1 MVFLLRFQ
9 KYSAFLFNLLS
20 FLMYS
25 SPTVLDVVVPDSVV
39 KDEAMS
45 RAVHGLE
52 PELLFLYLEPEHV
65 IGVEVPVTRGLPQ
78 LGVVHVWGHDLELK
92 I

>member
-1 MVFLLRFQ
+1 MG
-9 KYSAFLFNLLS
+9 
-20 FLMYS
+20 
-25 SPTVLDVVVPDSVV
+25 TVVPDSVV

-45 RAVHGLE
+45 RAVHGFE
-52 PELLFLYLEPEHV
+52 PELLLLHLKAEHV
-65 IGVEVPVTRGLPQ
+65 IGVKVPVTRGLPQ